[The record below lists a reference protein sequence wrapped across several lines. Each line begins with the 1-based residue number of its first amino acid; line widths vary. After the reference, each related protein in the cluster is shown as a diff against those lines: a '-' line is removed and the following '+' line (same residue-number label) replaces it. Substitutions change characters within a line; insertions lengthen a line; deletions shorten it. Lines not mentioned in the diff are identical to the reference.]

1 MLSPPVVVVVTRDTV
16 LDAAGATALATADS
30 LALGCEGIDLGAPG
44 AKLTQ
49 IELGMVDGRT
59 YIFDMVDLGLSQTP
73 APPALSLLKALL
85 ETSGIIKITHDCKAV
100 SDVLYDQFSIMLR
113 HVHDTSAWHSVLCAG
128 DGLHLA
134 SLNDTLLA
142 YDCTPI
148 QPRDVSAYAND
159 PLLWARRAITEEMVV
174 WAVQVSI
181 PAALG
186 PSRDSA
192 CARVH
197 SHRALRPPRF
207 AAPAPR
213 ETLPAHARAHAA
225 RCARHV
231 SQRTEALFQLQAAQN
246 RAATPAKEARCY
258 AESCVNLA
266 RFREAFSDVV
276 YIHPTQVGRVV
287 GRGGENI
294 RALEQKTGTFL
305 VVRNVPAPCVV
316 IYAWSRKTL
325 ASALNALHAYTA
337 PSPATYASS
346 YPERE
351 WGYAG
356 FEDDQMFAVLE

>member
-174 WAVQVSI
+174 WAVQ
-181 PAALG
+181 
-186 PSRDSA
+186 
-192 CARVH
+192 
-197 SHRALRPPRF
+197 
-207 AAPAPR
+207 
-213 ETLPAHARAHAA
+213 
-225 RCARHV
+225 
-231 SQRTEALFQLQAAQN
+231 RTEALFQLQAAQN